1 MENWTKEELRKE
13 IARYEKRLA
22 YLENIAGQCDVE
34 DDIQEC
40 RETLRC
46 LREKYNNYKETINA

>member
-1 MENWTKEELRKE
+1 MTNTIIMSKEELRKE
-13 IARYEKRLA
+13 ITRYEKCLA

-34 DDIQEC
+34 DDIEEC

-46 LREKYNNYKETINA
+46 LREQEETINA